1 MRVVLTI
8 FALTIHFHKSS
19 GSSVGPQKNMY
30 CKEQSSSI
38 FSNCLFLRIVVR
50 NIVWFPCS
58 ISSYATGCSR
68 LSTFVYAVHSTVN
81 IIDLNGIEE
90 ALCKVLLACRCAY
103 MISTMQSGCLSG
115 VVCVVSLL
123 GPVLLAV
130 LIVGIHSWQSALRSI
145 KRSAFESWFLNIRKP
160 RLHRS
165 RL

>member
-1 MRVVLTI
+1 MVSMFYIVLCYWC
-8 FALTIHFHKSS
+8 S
-19 GSSVGPQKNMY
+19 G
-30 CKEQSSSI
+30 
-38 FSNCLFLRIVVR
+38 
-50 NIVWFPCS
+50 
-58 ISSYATGCSR
+58 

-103 MISTMQSGCLSG
+103 MISTVQSGCLSG

-130 LIVGIHSWQSALRSI
+130 LIVRIHSWQSALRSI

-165 RL
+165 RLQPFLFRLFSLAACFPSPFSLCLSSSVLSFCVGQGPQGAHLCTVAPLVI